1 MNFDAVICILFHQD
15 FASEARG
22 VKYVLCVVMKSIN
35 LYFFVITVRM
45 TGVTGLTSA
54 CRELFA
60 FDPKKIYPQKQTIPQ
75 GSEGRR
81 FDQL

>member
-15 FASEARG
+15 FASEARS
-22 VKYVLCVVMKSIN
+22 VKYVLCVVLKSIN

-45 TGVTGLTSA
+45 KGLTSA
-54 CRELFA
+54 VRELFA

-75 GSEGRR
+75 ESEGRR